1 MKNRLRREQIL
12 SKLAEVEESI
22 DLVKENMP
30 EEFEEYKKTWNHK
43 RRDIQKT

>member
-1 MKNRLRREQIL
+1 MKNRLRRELNL

-30 EEFEEYKKTWNHK
+30 GEFEEY
-43 RRDIQKT
+43 